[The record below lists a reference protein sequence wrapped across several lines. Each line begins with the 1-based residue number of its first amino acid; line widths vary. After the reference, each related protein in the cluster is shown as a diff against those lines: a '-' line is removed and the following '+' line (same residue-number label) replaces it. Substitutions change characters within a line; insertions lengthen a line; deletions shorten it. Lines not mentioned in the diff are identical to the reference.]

1 VKRSYNSIPGM
12 LSPKYCFIFGF
23 VFSFLNL
30 SAQTS
35 LGLLAHYSFDAM
47 SAADETNQGSNGII
61 QGNPVF
67 ECGAVGESI
76 LLDGNMDYVLLTGIV
91 NNVFGSSDFTF
102 SFYFKPLKFTLPQDI
117 ISKRQACSEQRAF
130 AIRYIPTTSS
140 LDIVMAENS
149 TKETNVTVPLPSSR
163 CWYHLIVVKEG
174 RVSKFYIN
182 GVLTVEDRSV
192 ARMDLD
198 NPETLSIS
206 NSPCLGVTDERFEGN
221 IDEIRVYDR
230 ALADDEIATLY
241 IQPDAVTTKDTLIF
255 LGGFVPLNVENT
267 CASGVSWTP
276 TQDIDNPNALNAIY
290 TPSAAGTY
298 KISAEFMDGSCSATD
313 TIRVV
318 VVDPASLDC
327 EQLFLPNAFTPNG
340 DGLNDEFFIS
350 NPFAIEELNAFEVF
364 DRLGNQIFFTDDAF
378 QKWDGKYKS
387 KVVGPGVYV
396 YRVDFMCN
404 GSANTKIGSF
414 ALLK

>member
-1 VKRSYNSIPGM
+1 MRSYYSIPGM
-12 LSPKYCFIFGF
+12 FSPKYFLVFAF
-23 VFSFLNL
+23 VFSYTHI

-35 LGLLAHYSFDAM
+35 LGLLAHYSFDGMDA
-47 SAADETNQGSNGII
+47 SDETNQGSNGII

-76 LLDGNMDYVLLTGIV
+76 LLDGEMDYVLLTGIV
-91 NNVFGSSDFTF
+91 NNVFGSSDFTL

-117 ISKRQACSEQRAF
+117 LSKRQACTDQRAF
-130 AIRYIPTTSS
+130 AVRYIPSGPS

-149 TKETNVTVPLPSSR
+149 TKETNVTIPLPPSR
-163 CWYHLIVVKEG
+163 CWYHLIIVKEG
-174 RVSKFYIN
+174 RESKFYIN
-182 GVLTVEDRSV
+182 GMLAVEDRAV

-206 NSPCLGVTDERFEGN
+206 NSPCLGTTDERFEGN
-221 IDEIRVYDR
+221 IDEIRIYDR
-230 ALADDEIATLY
+230 ALEDEEIATLY
-241 IQPDAVTTKDTLIF
+241 VQPDAVTTKDTLIF

-276 TQDIDNPNALNAIY
+276 TQDIDNPNDLNATY
-290 TPSAAGTY
+290 TPSSAGTFQ
-298 KISAEFMDGSCSATD
+298 ITAAFEDGSCNATD
-313 TIRVV
+313 TVRVV

-327 EQLFLPNAFTPNG
+327 EKLFLPNAFTPNG

-350 NPFAIEELNAFEVF
+350 NPFAIEDLNAFEVF

-378 QKWDGKYKS
+378 QKWDGTYKS
-387 KVVGPGVYV
+387 KAVGPGVYV
-396 YRVDFMCN
+396 YRVDFVCN

-414 ALLK
+414 TLLK